1 MSRIK
6 PKLKVSARLL
16 HKRAKKTGFGAT
28 TKQCRFCSNKEARQT
43 LDYKNTP
50 LLRGFLT
57 ERGKIL
63 SSRISGVC
71 ALHQR
76 HLANEIKK
84 ARIVSLLPFATHH

>member
-1 MSRIK
+1 MAYSK

-16 HKRAKKTGFGAT
+16 RKRTKKSGFGAGK
-28 TKQCRFCSNKEARQT
+28 KQCRFCSNREVAQG

-71 ALHQR
+71 TLHQR
-76 HLANEIKK
+76 RLANEVKK
-84 ARIVSLLPFATHH
+84 ARIVSLLPFAAHH